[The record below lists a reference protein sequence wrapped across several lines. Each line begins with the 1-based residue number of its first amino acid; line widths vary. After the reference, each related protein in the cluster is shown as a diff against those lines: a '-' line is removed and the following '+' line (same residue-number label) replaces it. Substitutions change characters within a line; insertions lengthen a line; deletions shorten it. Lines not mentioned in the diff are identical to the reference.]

1 MQELTSKAQVKKNTQ
16 EHLHETGNRPANFF
30 ARTLL
35 MQGVFKE
42 KSGIIFGREP
52 SLEIFISISQWNG
65 MGFTT
70 QETQSS
76 LTLNVQA

>member
-1 MQELTSKAQVKKNTQ
+1 
-16 EHLHETGNRPANFF
+16 
-30 ARTLL
+30 

-52 SLEIFISISQWNG
+52 SLEILISISQWNG